1 MKSAEK
7 TSEAELG
14 PLPGNNITTLSTDKC
29 IILPS
34 VNSMLDRILGK
45 FTRFTCDTRNY
56 SSEFTEGKMIG
67 GKMFY

>member
-1 MKSAEK
+1 MKSVEK
-7 TSEAELG
+7 TNEAEVG

-34 VNSMLDRILGK
+34 VNSMPDRILSK
-45 FTRFTCDTRNY
+45 FTRFTCANRNY